1 MDGEPATL
9 GQRVDPDTVRI
20 EVDGVPLPVRPGLV
34 YYLVNKPAGVISTAD
49 DPQGRPTVV
58 GLVPDE
64 PRVYP
69 VGRLDTD
76 SEGLLVLT
84 NDGDL
89 TLRLT
94 HPRYGVT
101 KEYTVLVEGSVG
113 AAVAR
118 ALTAGVDLE
127 DGPARALACKV
138 VAHKPGSTLLEV
150 TMGEGRKREVRRMFD
165 AVGHRVLRL
174 VRTAVGPVRDR
185 SLRPGEWRS
194 LRPDEVRS
202 LYAAA
207 ADGPEAP
214 RRG

>member
-1 MDGEPATL
+1 VDGEPATL

-194 LRPDEVRS
+194 LRADEVRS